1 MDYKDKYENA
11 LKWARGIY
19 PKAAGAFKE
28 DLEHIF
34 PELAESEDERIR
46 KTLLDHFKQNRDEGD
61 YDERWNGLS
70 YDSIITWLEKQGST
84 ILSNSSNIGKDEQK
98 PDWSEEDERNWQGV
112 IDEIQANKNSAP
124 CYDLETYDRYLN
136 WIESIKQRLGGGGK

>member
-34 PELAESEDERIR
+34 PEFAESEDERIR

-84 ILSNSSNIGKDEQK
+84 ILSNSSNIGKDKQK
-98 PDWSEEDERNWQGV
+98 PAWSEEDEQGYEDV
-112 IDEIQANKNSAP
+112 DWCINKALHACNNEDEAGTCWFAQ
-124 CYDLETYDRYLN
+124 R
-136 WIESIKQRLGGGGK
+136 WINSIKLRLGGK